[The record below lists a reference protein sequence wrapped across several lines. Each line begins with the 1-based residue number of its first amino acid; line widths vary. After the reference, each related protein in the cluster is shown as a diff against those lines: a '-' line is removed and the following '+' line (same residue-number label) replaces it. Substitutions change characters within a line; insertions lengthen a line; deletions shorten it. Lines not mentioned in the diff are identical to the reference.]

1 METIYKVNKSIFHGK
16 SILLAVPSDFQLDAR
31 FEENL
36 KHLGFVVHR
45 MPKPVGRVRVPLSDV
60 LIHATSKLLYKDKT
74 HKPKIKGKLRES
86 NDIEFIKKIGNVDYA
101 LFIRADQFSYQTVAI
116 AKSIAKKM
124 VAYQWDGIERFPLI
138 KQYVNLFDKFYVFDK
153 NDVKINAGFVPTTN
167 FYFDDLLPDLKN
179 IKERNVFFVGTFMK
193 DRIKMLESISD
204 FLLEYGLMPD
214 FYLFKRK
221 KRGVLNQCMQI
232 IPKPFTFKQN
242 ILKVQQSEYVLDL
255 HNPIHNGL
263 SFRTFESIGYA
274 KKLITNNVLVKE
286 YDFYHP
292 VNIFVLGD
300 DDPSTFG
307 SFLSMPYQKLDEAI
321 VEKYSFTAWISRLLA

>member
-1 METIYKVNKSIFHGK
+1 MERLYKINRTIFQGK
-16 SILLAVPSDFQLDAR
+16 SILLAVPSDFQLDTR

-36 KHLGFVVHR
+36 KYLGFVVHK
-45 MPKPVGRVRVPLSDV
+45 MPERASRVRVPFRDV
-60 LIHATSKLLYKDKT
+60 LIHATRKFLYKDKT

-86 NDIEFIKKIGNVDYA
+86 NDIEFIKKIGRVDYA
-101 LFIRADQFSYQTVAI
+101 LFIRADQFSYQTVTI
-116 AKSIAKKM
+116 AKSMAEKM

-153 NDVKINAGFVPTTN
+153 NDVKMNAVFIPTTN
-167 FYFDDLLPDLKN
+167 FYFDDLLPDPKN
-179 IKERNVFFVGTFMK
+179 IKERSVFFVGTFMK
-193 DRIKMLESISD
+193 DRIKWLESIGD
-204 FLLEYGLMPD
+204 FLLKHNLIPD

-221 KRGVLNQCMQI
+221 KRGILNQCMQI

-292 VNIFVLGD
+292 ANIFVLGD

-307 SFLSMPYQKLDEAI
+307 AFLSMPYQKLDEAI
-321 VEKYSFTAWISRLLA
+321 VEQYGFTAWISRLLA